1 VKISGMEDYETGCS
15 DYETERDHRASSS
28 VRGDRWA
35 DSSHSETEHE
45 DSDNNNKLVQRM
57 L

>member
-1 VKISGMEDYETGCS
+1 MTISGTDDYETGCS

-28 VRGDRWA
+28 VLTDRWA

-45 DSDNNNKLVQRM
+45 NSDNNNSLVKHM
-57 L
+57 G